1 MRKQSERAIPD
12 SLPEDARPIELVTEN
27 GFSILR
33 LWEIDRVPPSLAG
46 NFQFLVRS
54 PPGPKPEIIGR
65 EIIGREITLE
75 IADDLVVE
83 IAIRTSQRVLS
94 DSSYWI
100 CCAERHLA
108 NYLWESSGYPTG
120 DKLRVKQLDPDDIIS
135 AIRWG
140 TS

>member
-1 MRKQSERAIPD
+1 MQSERSIPD
-12 SLPEDARPIELVTEN
+12 SLPEDARPIELMTEN

-33 LWEIDRVPPSLAG
+33 LWEIDRVPPPLAG

-54 PPGPKPEIIGR
+54 PQDLAR
-65 EIIGREITLE
+65 EIFQREVAVE
-75 IADDLVVE
+75 IADDLFVE
-83 IAIRTSQRVLS
+83 IAIRTSGRVLAGN
-94 DSSYWI
+94 SYWI

-108 NYLWESSGYPTG
+108 TYLWESNGCPPG
-120 DKLRVKQLDPDDIIS
+120 DKLQVKELDPDDIII